1 MKKLIICIELQKKE
15 IICVIL
21 HPILNGKYG
30 IKEDIT
36 NITCYCRMLK
46 ENYADYMKPENEF
59 WVKRIDDSSL
69 MLDCKRDVVEK
80 IMNKIEDIKT
90 NLQ

>member
-1 MKKLIICIELQKKE
+1 
-15 IICVIL
+15 
-21 HPILNGKYG
+21 
-30 IKEDIT
+30 
-36 NITCYCRMLK
+36 MLK